1 MKKTIS
7 NIALIAVAITAMAQE
22 PHNIDTIFGREPTY
36 FYQHWFDT
44 VDCGNTQCASY
55 LASTYR
61 TCWWTAS
68 TEVAKRNYTDS
79 ALTIIGIAVSVYTI
93 DQTWR
98 YPVWSKP
105 TIDDTTFN
113 DWHEYLRLYKPT
125 HDSLELLAEA
135 TFNAGD
141 TARRMSVWSHNAPC
155 PEHQVLPIFEAYFDK
170 AVTVTDSFY
179 VSATNYY
186 SILDQQTFSYPRLA
200 AYPYTYYS
208 NPVMDYCDR
217 CYPQHIKDMNPDNI
231 DPDNWEHHY
240 CDFVFLI
247 FPIIDTTQPRTDTC
261 QTVTELTVASL
272 DSAGALVTW
281 ERGRFNRTWQ
291 IAYGPAADDPEG
303 YTTLAVTAPMH
314 RLRYLAEGEEYAVR
328 VRANCFDDTTYS
340 EWSDT
345 VRFTYSGHTEGIA
358 SATPEGFTLKPNP
371 AHSMVEI
378 ASAAPL
384 RRIEAYDMQG
394 HSVFSTEASGTAAA
408 IDISSWP
415 RGTYLVTIH
424 TTAGIKTQKLAVE

>member
-1 MKKTIS
+1 M
-7 NIALIAVAITAMAQE
+7 AFAAMAQA
-22 PHNIDTIFGREPTY
+22 PHTIDTIFGREPTY
-36 FYQHWFDT
+36 FYQRWFDSI
-44 VDCGNTQCASY
+44 DCGSTQCGSY
-55 LASTYR
+55 INNTDIACYWSG
-61 TCWWTAS
+61 S

-79 ALTIIGIAVSVYTI
+79 ALSIIGIAISACAVDLTYHYT
-93 DQTWR
+93 
-98 YPVWSKP
+98 VWLGI

-125 HDSLELLAEA
+125 RDSLELLAEA

-141 TARRMSVWSHNAPC
+141 TARMMSVWSNNPPC
-155 PEHQVLPIFEAYFDK
+155 PEHQVLPVFEAYFDK

-186 SILDQQTFSYPRLA
+186 SILDYQTRSFPRLA
-200 AYPYTYYS
+200 AFPYAYFSDPDMQYR
-208 NPVMDYCDR
+208 DR
-217 CYPQHIKDMNPDNI
+217 CYPQHIKDKSLDALNPDEWRHN
-231 DPDNWEHHY
+231 Y

-303 YTTLAVTAPMH
+303 YTTLAVTAPQYY
-314 RLRYLAEGEEYAVR
+314 LRHLAEGEEYAVR

-394 HSVFSTEASGTAAA
+394 HSVFSSEASGTAAA
-408 IDISSWP
+408 IDISAWP

-424 TTAGIKTQKLAVE
+424 TASGSKTQKLAVE